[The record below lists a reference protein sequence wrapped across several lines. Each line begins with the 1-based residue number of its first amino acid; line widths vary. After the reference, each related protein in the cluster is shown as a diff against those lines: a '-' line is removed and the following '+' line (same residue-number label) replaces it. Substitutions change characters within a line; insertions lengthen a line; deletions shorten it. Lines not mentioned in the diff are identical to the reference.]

1 MLQGLYREKSRP
13 GPCIYSKSVNIT
25 VALYGKVAI
34 WRFMLNQKMQYY
46 SGFMGESRVQVPLYT
61 AKVSIL
67 QGFCSGFVRSK
78 ALPLPGGSG
87 SPHYLEALEGY
98 NLAL

>member
-1 MLQGLYREKSRP
+1 
-13 GPCIYSKSVNIT
+13 
-25 VALYGKVAI
+25 
-34 WRFMLNQKMQYY
+34 MQYY
-46 SGFMGESRVQVPLYT
+46 IGFIGKNRVQVPLCT
-61 AKVSIL
+61 AKVTIL
-67 QGFCSGFVRSK
+67 QWFYSGFVRSK